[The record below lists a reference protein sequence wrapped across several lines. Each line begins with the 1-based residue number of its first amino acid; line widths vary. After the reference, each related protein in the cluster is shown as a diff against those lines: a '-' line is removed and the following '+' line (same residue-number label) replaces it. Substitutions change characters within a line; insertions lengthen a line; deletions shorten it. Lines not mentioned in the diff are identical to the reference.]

1 MNSKRVLLP
10 LTLGGFG
17 IGMTEFVM
25 MGILPDV
32 AKALHISI
40 PTAGHLISA
49 YALGVV
55 VGAPLMVALTS
66 KLPPRK
72 ILGLLMLIFAVG
84 NGLSAVA
91 PGYEL
96 MLLTR
101 FISGLPHGAFFG
113 VGAVVAGRLAGPGKE
128 AQAVSIMFAGL
139 TIANIIG
146 VPIGTYL
153 GHTFSWRIPFVLIV
167 VVALLTVLSVRR
179 LLPDLPA
186 RETNLRDEFVAFTR
200 LEPWLIIAITIL
212 GNGGFF
218 AWFSYIVPLF
228 TEVAGFSHNAVT
240 ILMVLAGVGM
250 ALGNMLGGWLTDR
263 MSPLRATTWLLVAMA
278 AALFT
283 IPFAAQH
290 QWSTVLMTMLTGAL
304 AFSTAAPIQMLMI
317 RAAKGSEM
325 LASSLS
331 QSGFNTGNALGA
343 YLGGLPIAAGL
354 GYTSPEWVGG
364 ALVVGG
370 IGFAAFLVI
379 RRRRQAQ
386 LAPAVAEAVA

>member
-1 MNSKRVLLP
+1 
-10 LTLGGFG
+10 
-17 IGMTEFVM
+17 MTEFVM
-25 MGILPDV
+25 MGILPDI
-32 AKALHISI
+32 AHAMHISI
-40 PTAGHLISA
+40 PTAGHFISA

-55 VGAPLMVALTS
+55 VGAPLLVALTG
-66 KLPPRK
+66 KLPPK
-72 ILGLLMLIFAVG
+72 QILALLMGLFALG
-84 NGLSAVA
+84 NGLSVLA
-91 PGYEL
+91 PSYSI

-113 VGAVVAGRLAGPGKE
+113 VGAVVAGRLATPGKE

-153 GHTFSWRIPFVLIV
+153 GHNFSWRIPFVLIV
-167 VVALLTVLSVRR
+167 VVALITVVSVRR

-186 RETNLRDEFVAFTR
+186 KNTRLQDEFHAFTK
-200 LEPWLIIAITIL
+200 LEPWMIIAITVL

-228 TEVAGFSHNAVT
+228 TEVTGFSNNAVT
-240 ILMVLAGVGM
+240 FLMVLAGVGM
-250 ALGNMLGGWLTDR
+250 ALGNILGGWLTDR
-263 MSPLRATTWLLVAMA
+263 MSPLRATTWLLMAMTTALLVIPIA
-278 AALFT
+278 AHYQIPT
-283 IPFAAQH
+283 I
-290 QWSTVLMTMLTGAL
+290 LMTILTGGL

-354 GYTSPEWVGG
+354 GYTSPEWVGAAMVAG
-364 ALVVGG
+364 GIVFCVALV
-370 IGFAAFLVI
+370 L
-379 RRRRQAQ
+379 RRRKKVRQVE
-386 LAPAVAEAVA
+386 LVAA

>member
-1 MNSKRVLLP
+1 MKSKLALVP

-25 MGILPDV
+25 MGILPDI
-32 AKALHISI
+32 ASAMRITI
-40 PTAGHLISA
+40 PEAGHFISA

-55 VGAPLMVALTS
+55 VGAPLLVALTG
-66 KLPPRK
+66 KLPPKK
-72 ILGLLMLIFAVG
+72 ILALLMGMFAIG
-84 NGLSAVA
+84 NGLSLLA
-91 PGYEL
+91 PNYEI
-96 MLLTR
+96 MILTR

-113 VGAVVAGRLAGPGKE
+113 VGAVVAGRLAEPGKE
-128 AQAVSIMFAGL
+128 AQAISIMFAGL

-153 GHTFSWRIPFVLIV
+153 GHTYSWRIPFVLIV
-167 VVALLTVLSVRR
+167 VVALLTVLSVWRW
-179 LLPDLPA
+179 LPNLSA
-186 RETNLRDEFVAFTR
+186 KESNLRQEFQAFTH
-200 LEPWLIIAITIL
+200 LEPWMIIGITIL

-228 TEVAGFSHNAVT
+228 TEVSGFSNNAVT
-240 ILMVLAGVGM
+240 FLMVLAGVGM
-250 ALGNMLGGWLTDR
+250 ALGNILGGWLTDR
-263 MSPLRATTWLLVAMA
+263 MSPLRATTWLLLAMA
-278 AALFT
+278 TSLLL
-283 IPFAAQH
+283 IPFAAHYQIP
-290 QWSTVLMTMLTGAL
+290 TILITMLTGAL

-317 RAAKGSEM
+317 RSAKGSEM

-354 GYTSPEWVGG
+354 GYTSPEWVGA

-370 IGFAAFLVI
+370 ILFCVALVA
-379 RRRRQAQ
+379 RRRKKVQ
-386 LAPAVAEAVA
+386 LELALR

>member
-1 MNSKRVLLP
+1 MTSKRTLIP
-10 LTLGGFG
+10 LTLGGFA

-25 MGILPDV
+25 MGILPDI
-32 AKALHISI
+32 AQAMHLSI
-40 PTAGHLISA
+40 PTAGHFISA

-55 VGAPLMVALTS
+55 VGAPLLVALTG
-66 KLPPRK
+66 KLPPRQ
-72 ILGLLMLIFAVG
+72 ILALLMGLFAFG
-84 NGLSAVA
+84 NALSVLV
-91 PGYEL
+91 PNYEL

-113 VGAVVAGRLAGPGKE
+113 VGAVVAGRLAAPGKE

-139 TIANIIG
+139 TVANIIG

-179 LLPDLPA
+179 WIPDLPA
-186 RETNLRDEFVAFTR
+186 KETNLRQEFRAFTR
-200 LEPWLIIAITIL
+200 LEPWLIIGITIL

-228 TEVAGFSHNAVT
+228 TEVAGFSPNAVT
-240 ILMVLAGVGM
+240 FLMVLAGVGM
-250 ALGNMLGGWLTDR
+250 SLGNLLGGWLTDR
-263 MSPLRATTWLLVAMA
+263 ISPLRATTWLLAAMTG
-278 AALFT
+278 ALLIT
-283 IPFAAQH
+283 PFAAHH
-290 QWSTVLMTMLTGAL
+290 QLPTILMTMLTGAL

-354 GYTSPEWVGG
+354 GYTSPEWVGA

-370 IGFAAFLVI
+370 ILCCVALVVS
-379 RRRRQAQ
+379 RRKNVQVE
-386 LAPAVAEAVA
+386 LAVR

>member
-1 MNSKRVLLP
+1 MKSKLVLVP
-10 LTLGGFG
+10 LTLGGLA

-25 MGILPDV
+25 MGILPDI
-32 AKALHISI
+32 AQAMHISI
-40 PTAGHLISA
+40 PTAGHFISA

-55 VGAPLMVALTS
+55 VGAPLLVALTG
-66 KLPPRK
+66 KLPPK
-72 ILGLLMLIFAVG
+72 QILALLMGLFAIG
-84 NGLSAVA
+84 NGLSVLA
-91 PGYEL
+91 PSYEI

-113 VGAVVAGRLAGPGKE
+113 VGAVVAGRLATPGKE

-153 GHTFSWRIPFVLIV
+153 GHNFSWRIPFIIIVL
-167 VVALLTVLSVRR
+167 VALFTVWSVRQW
-179 LLPDLPA
+179 LPDLPA
-186 RETNLRDEFVAFTR
+186 KVTRLQDEFHAFTK
-200 LEPWLIIAITIL
+200 LEPWMIIGITIL

-228 TEVAGFSHNAVT
+228 TDVTGFSNTAVT
-240 ILMVLAGVGM
+240 FLMVLAGVGM
-250 ALGNMLGGWLTDR
+250 ALGNLLGGWLTDR
-263 MSPLRATTWLLVAMA
+263 MSPLRATSWLLMAMA
-278 AALFT
+278 VALLIIPVAAHYQ
-283 IPFAAQH
+283 IP
-290 QWSTVLMTMLTGAL
+290 TLLMTMLTGAL

-354 GYTSPEWVGG
+354 GYTSPEFVGA
-364 ALVVGG
+364 ALVAGG
-370 IGFAAFLVI
+370 ILCCVALVA
-379 RRRRQAQ
+379 RRRNKVK
-386 LAPAVAEAVA
+386 LELVTG

>member
-1 MNSKRVLLP
+1 MKSKLALVP
-10 LTLGGFG
+10 LTLGGLG

-25 MGILPDV
+25 MGILPDI
-32 AKALHISI
+32 AHAMHISI
-40 PTAGHLISA
+40 PTAGHFISA

-55 VGAPLMVALTS
+55 VGAPLLVALTG
-66 KLPPRK
+66 KLPPK
-72 ILGLLMLIFAVG
+72 QILALLMGLFALG
-84 NGLSAVA
+84 NGLSVFA
-91 PGYEL
+91 PSYGI

-113 VGAVVAGRLAGPGKE
+113 VGAVVAGRLATPGKE

-153 GHTFSWRIPFVLIV
+153 GHNFSWRIPFVLIV
-167 VVALLTVLSVRR
+167 VVALITVVSVRR

-186 RETNLRDEFVAFTR
+186 KNTRLQDEFHAFTK
-200 LEPWLIIAITIL
+200 LEPWMIIAITVL

-228 TEVAGFSHNAVT
+228 TEVAGFSNNAVT
-240 ILMVLAGVGM
+240 FLMVLAGVGM
-250 ALGNMLGGWLTDR
+250 ALGNILGGWLTDR
-263 MSPLRATTWLLVAMA
+263 MSPLRATTWLLMAMTTALLLIPIA
-278 AALFT
+278 AHYQVPT
-283 IPFAAQH
+283 I
-290 QWSTVLMTMLTGAL
+290 LMTILTGGL

-354 GYTSPEWVGG
+354 GYTSPEWVGAVMVAG
-364 ALVVGG
+364 GILFCVALV
-370 IGFAAFLVI
+370 L
-379 RRRRQAQ
+379 RRRKQVQ
-386 LAPAVAEAVA
+386 QMELVPV

>member
-1 MNSKRVLLP
+1 MTSKCTLIP
-10 LTLGGFG
+10 LTLGGFA

-25 MGILPDV
+25 MGILPDI
-32 AKALHISI
+32 AQAMHLSI
-40 PTAGHLISA
+40 PTAGHFISA

-55 VGAPLMVALTS
+55 VGAPLLVALTG
-66 KLPPRK
+66 KLPPRQ
-72 ILGLLMLIFAVG
+72 ILALLMGLFAFG
-84 NGLSAVA
+84 NALSVLV
-91 PGYEL
+91 PNYEL

-113 VGAVVAGRLAGPGKE
+113 VGAVVAGRLAAPGKE

-139 TIANIIG
+139 TVANIIG

-179 LLPDLPA
+179 WIPDLPA
-186 RETNLRDEFVAFTR
+186 KETNLRQEFRAFTR
-200 LEPWLIIAITIL
+200 LEPWLIIGITIL

-228 TEVAGFSHNAVT
+228 TEVAGFSPNAVT
-240 ILMVLAGVGM
+240 FLMVLAGVGM
-250 ALGNMLGGWLTDR
+250 SLGNLLGGWLTDR
-263 MSPLRATTWLLVAMA
+263 ISPLRATTWLLAAMTG
-278 AALFT
+278 ALLIT
-283 IPFAAQH
+283 PFAAHH
-290 QWSTVLMTMLTGAL
+290 QLPTILMTMLTGAL

-354 GYTSPEWVGG
+354 GYTSPEWVGA

-370 IGFAAFLVI
+370 ILCCVALVVS
-379 RRRRQAQ
+379 RRKNVQVE
-386 LAPAVAEAVA
+386 LAVR

>member
-1 MNSKRVLLP
+1 MKSKLSLVP
-10 LTLGGFG
+10 LTLGGLG

-25 MGILPDV
+25 MGILPDI
-32 AKALHISI
+32 AHAMHISI
-40 PTAGHLISA
+40 PTAGHFISA

-55 VGAPLMVALTS
+55 VGAPLLVALTG
-66 KLPPRK
+66 KLPPK
-72 ILGLLMLIFAVG
+72 QILALLMGLFALG
-84 NGLSAVA
+84 NGLSVLA
-91 PGYEL
+91 PSYSI

-113 VGAVVAGRLAGPGKE
+113 VGAVVAGRLATPGKE

-153 GHTFSWRIPFVLIV
+153 GHNFSWRIPFVLIV
-167 VVALLTVLSVRR
+167 VVALITVVSVRR

-186 RETNLRDEFVAFTR
+186 KNTRLQDEFHAFTK
-200 LEPWLIIAITIL
+200 LEPWMIIAITVL

-228 TEVAGFSHNAVT
+228 TEVTGFSNNAVT
-240 ILMVLAGVGM
+240 FLMVLAGVGM
-250 ALGNMLGGWLTDR
+250 ALGNILGGWLTDR
-263 MSPLRATTWLLVAMA
+263 MSPLRATTWLLMAMTTALLVIPIA
-278 AALFT
+278 AHYQIPT
-283 IPFAAQH
+283 I
-290 QWSTVLMTMLTGAL
+290 LMTILTGGL

-354 GYTSPEWVGG
+354 GYTSPEWVGAAMVAG
-364 ALVVGG
+364 GIVFCVALV
-370 IGFAAFLVI
+370 L
-379 RRRRQAQ
+379 RRRKKVRQVE
-386 LAPAVAEAVA
+386 LVAA

>member
-1 MNSKRVLLP
+1 MKSKLALVP
-10 LTLGGFG
+10 LTLGGLG

-25 MGILPDV
+25 MGILPDI
-32 AKALHISI
+32 AHAMHISI
-40 PTAGHLISA
+40 PTAGHFISA

-55 VGAPLMVALTS
+55 VGAPLLVALTG
-66 KLPPRK
+66 KLPPK
-72 ILGLLMLIFAVG
+72 QILALLMGLFALG
-84 NGLSAVA
+84 NGLSVFA
-91 PGYEL
+91 PSYGI

-113 VGAVVAGRLAGPGKE
+113 VGAVVAGRLATPGKE

-153 GHTFSWRIPFVLIV
+153 GHNFSWRIPFVLIV
-167 VVALLTVLSVRR
+167 VVALVTVVSVRR

-186 RETNLRDEFVAFTR
+186 KNTRLQDEFHAFTK
-200 LEPWLIIAITIL
+200 LEPWMIIAITVL

-228 TEVAGFSHNAVT
+228 TEVAGFSNNAVT
-240 ILMVLAGVGM
+240 FLMVLAGVGM
-250 ALGNMLGGWLTDR
+250 ALGNILGGWLTDR
-263 MSPLRATTWLLVAMA
+263 MSPLRATTWLLMAMTTALLVIPIA
-278 AALFT
+278 AHHQIPT
-283 IPFAAQH
+283 I
-290 QWSTVLMTMLTGAL
+290 LMTILTGGL

-354 GYTSPEWVGG
+354 GYTSPELVG
-364 ALVVGG
+364 AVMVAGG
-370 IGFAAFLVI
+370 ILFCIGLILKRRKQVQQLELV
-379 RRRRQAQ
+379 AG
-386 LAPAVAEAVA
+386 

>member
-1 MNSKRVLLP
+1 MTSKRTLIP
-10 LTLGGFG
+10 LSLGGFS

-25 MGILPDV
+25 MGILPDI
-32 AKALHISI
+32 AQAMHISI
-40 PTAGHLISA
+40 PTAGHFISA

-55 VGAPLMVALTS
+55 VGAPLLVALTG
-66 KLPPRK
+66 KLPPRQ
-72 ILGLLMLIFAVG
+72 ILALLMGLFAFG
-84 NGLSAVA
+84 NALSVLV
-91 PGYEL
+91 PNYEL

-113 VGAVVAGRLAGPGKE
+113 VGAVVAGRLAAPGKE

-139 TIANIIG
+139 TVANIIG

-179 LLPDLPA
+179 WMPDLPA
-186 RETNLRDEFVAFTR
+186 KETNLRQEFQAFTR
-200 LEPWLIIAITIL
+200 LEPWLIIGITVL

-228 TEVAGFSHNAVT
+228 TEVAGFSASTVT
-240 ILMVLAGVGM
+240 FLMVLAGVGM
-250 ALGNMLGGWLTDR
+250 SLGNLLGGWLTDR
-263 MSPLRATTWLLVAMA
+263 MSPLRATTWLLAAMTVA
-278 AALFT
+278 LLVT
-283 IPFAAQH
+283 PFAAHH
-290 QWSTVLMTMLTGAL
+290 QLPTILMTMLTGAL

-354 GYTSPEWVGG
+354 GYTSPEWVGA

-370 IGFAAFLVI
+370 ILFCVALVV
-379 RRRRQAQ
+379 RRRKNVQ
-386 LAPAVAEAVA
+386 LELAVR

>member
-1 MNSKRVLLP
+1 MKSKLALVP

-25 MGILPDV
+25 MGILPDI
-32 AKALHISI
+32 ASAMRITI
-40 PTAGHLISA
+40 PEAGHFISA

-55 VGAPLMVALTS
+55 VGAPLLVALTG
-66 KLPPRK
+66 KLPPKK
-72 ILGLLMLIFAVG
+72 ILALLMGMFAIG
-84 NGLSAVA
+84 NGLSLLA
-91 PGYEL
+91 PNYEI
-96 MLLTR
+96 MILTR

-113 VGAVVAGRLAGPGKE
+113 VGAVVAGRLAEPGKE
-128 AQAVSIMFAGL
+128 AQAISIMFAGL

-153 GHTFSWRIPFVLIV
+153 GHTYSWRIPFVLIV
-167 VVALLTVLSVRR
+167 VVALLTVLSVWRW
-179 LLPDLPA
+179 LPNLSA
-186 RETNLRDEFVAFTR
+186 KESNLRQEFQAFTH
-200 LEPWLIIAITIL
+200 LEPWMIIGITIL

-228 TEVAGFSHNAVT
+228 TEVSGFSNNAVT
-240 ILMVLAGVGM
+240 FLMVLAGVGM
-250 ALGNMLGGWLTDR
+250 ALGNILGGWLTDR
-263 MSPLRATTWLLVAMA
+263 MSPLRATTWLLLAMA
-278 AALFT
+278 TSLLL
-283 IPFAAQH
+283 IPFAAHYQIP
-290 QWSTVLMTMLTGAL
+290 TILITMLTGAL

-317 RAAKGSEM
+317 RSAKGSEM

-354 GYTSPEWVGG
+354 GYTSPEWIGA

-370 IGFAAFLVI
+370 ILFCVALVA
-379 RRRRQAQ
+379 RRRKKVQ
-386 LAPAVAEAVA
+386 LELALR

>member
-1 MNSKRVLLP
+1 MKSKLALIP

-25 MGILPDV
+25 MGILPDI
-32 AKALHISI
+32 ASAMRITI
-40 PTAGHLISA
+40 PEAGHFISA

-55 VGAPLMVALTS
+55 VGAPLLVALTG
-66 KLPPRK
+66 KLPPKK
-72 ILGLLMLIFAVG
+72 ILALLMGMFAIG
-84 NGLSAVA
+84 NALSLLA
-91 PGYEL
+91 PNYEI

-113 VGAVVAGRLAGPGKE
+113 VGAVVAGRLAEPGKE
-128 AQAVSIMFAGL
+128 AQAISIMFAGL

-153 GHTFSWRIPFVLIV
+153 GHTYSWRIPFVLIV
-167 VVALLTVLSVRR
+167 VVALLTVLSVWRW
-179 LLPDLPA
+179 LPNLSA
-186 RETNLRDEFVAFTR
+186 KQSNLRQEFQAFTH
-200 LEPWLIIAITIL
+200 LEPWMIIGITIL

-228 TEVAGFSHNAVT
+228 TEVSGFSNNAVT
-240 ILMVLAGVGM
+240 FLMVLAGVGM
-250 ALGNMLGGWLTDR
+250 ALGNILGGWLTDR
-263 MSPLRATTWLLVAMA
+263 MSPLRATTWLLLAMA
-278 AALFT
+278 TSLLL
-283 IPFAAQH
+283 IPFAAHYQIP
-290 QWSTVLMTMLTGAL
+290 TIMITMLTGAL

-317 RAAKGSEM
+317 RSAKGSEM

-354 GYTSPEWVGG
+354 GYTSPEWVGA
-364 ALVVGG
+364 ALVAGG
-370 IGFAAFLVI
+370 ILFCVALVAQ
-379 RRRRQAQ
+379 RRKKVELE
-386 LAPAVAEAVA
+386 LALR

>member
-1 MNSKRVLLP
+1 MTSKRTLLP
-10 LTLGGFG
+10 LALGGFG

-25 MGILPDV
+25 MGILPDI
-32 AKALHISI
+32 AGAMHLSI
-40 PTAGHLISA
+40 PTAGHFISA

-55 VGAPLMVALTS
+55 VGAPLLVALTG
-66 KLPPRK
+66 KLPPK
-72 ILGLLMLIFAVG
+72 QILALLMGLFAFG
-84 NGLSAVA
+84 NGLSVLV
-91 PGYEL
+91 PNYEL

-113 VGAVVAGRLAGPGKE
+113 VGAVVAGRLAAPGKE
-128 AQAVSIMFAGL
+128 AQAISIMFAGL
-139 TIANIIG
+139 TVANIIG

-179 LLPDLPA
+179 WIPDLPA
-186 RETNLRDEFVAFTR
+186 RETNLRQEFQAFTR
-200 LEPWLIIAITIL
+200 LEPWMIIGITIL

-228 TEVAGFSHNAVT
+228 TEVAGFSPNTVT
-240 ILMVLAGVGM
+240 FLMVLAGVGM
-250 ALGNMLGGWLTDR
+250 SLGNLLGGWLTDR
-263 MSPLRATTWLLVAMA
+263 ISPLRATTWLLTAMTVALLVTPA
-278 AALFT
+278 AAHHQIPT
-283 IPFAAQH
+283 I
-290 QWSTVLMTMLTGAL
+290 LMTMLTGAL

-354 GYTSPEWVGG
+354 GYTSPE
-364 ALVVGG
+364 
-370 IGFAAFLVI
+370 
-379 RRRRQAQ
+379 
-386 LAPAVAEAVA
+386 

>member
-1 MNSKRVLLP
+1 MKSKRVLIP

-32 AKALHISI
+32 AQALHISI
-40 PTAGHLISA
+40 PAAGHLISA

-55 VGAPLMVALTS
+55 VGAPLLVALIGS
-66 KLPPRK
+66 RPPQQ
-72 ILGLLMLIFAVG
+72 ILAWLMVLFAVG
-84 NGLSAVA
+84 NALSAMA
-91 PGYEL
+91 PSYEL
-96 MLLTR
+96 MLVTR

-113 VGAVVAGRLAGPGKE
+113 VGAVVAGRLAEPGRE

-139 TIANIIG
+139 TFANIIG

-153 GHTFSWRIPFVLIV
+153 GHTFSWRIPFGLIV
-167 VVALLTVLSVRR
+167 VVALLTVVSVRR
-179 LLPDLPA
+179 WLPDLPA
-186 RETNLRDEFVAFTR
+186 RATRLRQEFAAFTH
-200 LEPWLIIAITIL
+200 LEPWLIIGITIL

-228 TEVAGFSHNAVT
+228 TEVSGFSHNAVT
-240 ILMVLAGVGM
+240 FLMVLAGVGM
-250 ALGNMLGGWLTDR
+250 ALGNLLGGWLTDR
-263 MSPLRATTWLLVAMA
+263 ISPLRATTFLLVAMA

-283 IPFAAQH
+283 IPVAAHYQLP
-290 QWSTVLMTMLTGAL
+290 TILITMLTGAL

-354 GYTSPEWVGG
+354 GYTSPNWVGG
-364 ALVVGG
+364 LLVLGG
-370 IGFAAFLVI
+370 LGFALGLI
-379 RRRRQAQ
+379 LSRRRQASFA
-386 LAPAVAEAVA
+386 LGAGA

>member
-1 MNSKRVLLP
+1 MNSKRSLIP
-10 LTLGGFG
+10 LTLGGLG

-25 MGILPDV
+25 MGILPDI
-32 AKALHISI
+32 AHAMHISI
-40 PTAGHLISA
+40 PTAGHFISA

-55 VGAPLMVALTS
+55 VGAPLLVALTG
-66 KLPPRK
+66 KLPPK
-72 ILGLLMLIFAVG
+72 QILALLMGLFALG
-84 NGLSAVA
+84 NALSVLA
-91 PGYEL
+91 PSYHI

-113 VGAVVAGRLAGPGKE
+113 VGAVVAGRLAAPGKE

-153 GHTFSWRIPFVLIV
+153 GHNFSWRIPFVLIV
-167 VVALLTVLSVRR
+167 VVALLTVVSVRR

-186 RETNLRDEFVAFTR
+186 KNTRLQDEFHAFTK
-200 LEPWLIIAITIL
+200 LEPWMIIAITVL

-228 TEVAGFSHNAVT
+228 TEVTGFSNNAVT
-240 ILMVLAGVGM
+240 FLMVLAGVGM
-250 ALGNMLGGWLTDR
+250 ALGNFLGGWLTDR
-263 MSPLRATTWLLVAMA
+263 MSPLRATTWLLMAMTTALLAIPLA
-278 AALFT
+278 AHYQ
-283 IPFAAQH
+283 IP
-290 QWSTVLMTMLTGAL
+290 TVLMTILTGGL

-354 GYTSPEWVGG
+354 GYTSPEWVGAVMVAG
-364 ALVVGG
+364 GILFCIALV
-370 IGFAAFLVI
+370 L
-379 RRRRQAQ
+379 RRRKQVQ
-386 LAPAVAEAVA
+386 QPELVAA

>member
-1 MNSKRVLLP
+1 MTSTRTLLP
-10 LTLGGFG
+10 LALGGFG

-25 MGILPDV
+25 MGILPDI
-32 AKALHISI
+32 AGALHLSI
-40 PTAGHLISA
+40 PTAGHFISA

-55 VGAPLMVALTS
+55 VGAPLLVALTG
-66 KLPPRK
+66 KLPPK
-72 ILGLLMLIFAVG
+72 QILALLMGLFAIG
-84 NGLSAVA
+84 NGLSVLV
-91 PGYEL
+91 PSYEL

-101 FISGLPHGAFFG
+101 FLSGLPHGAFFG
-113 VGAVVAGRLAGPGKE
+113 VGAVVAGRLAAPGKE

-139 TIANIIG
+139 TVANIIG

-153 GHTFSWRIPFVLIV
+153 GHTFSWRLPFVLIV

-179 LLPDLPA
+179 WIPDLPA
-186 RETNLRDEFVAFTR
+186 RETNLRQEFRAFTR
-200 LEPWLIIAITIL
+200 LEPWLIIGITIL

-228 TEVAGFSHNAVT
+228 TDVAGFSPNAVT
-240 ILMVLAGVGM
+240 FLMVLAGVGM
-250 ALGNMLGGWLTDR
+250 SLGNLLGGWLTDR
-263 MSPLRATTWLLVAMA
+263 ISPLRATTWLLAAMT
-278 AALFT
+278 AALLLTPIAAHHQLPT
-283 IPFAAQH
+283 I
-290 QWSTVLMTMLTGAL
+290 LMTMLTGAL

-354 GYTSPEWVGG
+354 GYTSPEWVGA

-370 IGFAAFLVI
+370 ILCCVALVL
-379 RRRRQAQ
+379 RRRRQYAPLE
-386 LAPAVAEAVA
+386 LAVR

>member
-1 MNSKRVLLP
+1 MKSKRVLIP

-55 VGAPLMVALTS
+55 VGAPLLVALTR

-72 ILGLLMLIFAVG
+72 ILALLMVLFAVG
-84 NGLSAVA
+84 NGLSVLA

-96 MLLTR
+96 MLVTR

-113 VGAVVAGRLAGPGKE
+113 VGAVVAGRLATPGRE

-139 TIANIIG
+139 TFANIIG

-153 GHTFSWRIPFVLIV
+153 GHNFSWRIPFVLIV
-167 VVALLTVLSVRR
+167 VVALLTVVSVWRW
-179 LLPDLPA
+179 LPNLPA
-186 RETNLRDEFVAFTR
+186 RETRLRQEFAAFTH
-200 LEPWLIIAITIL
+200 LEPWLIIVITIL

-228 TEVAGFSHNAVT
+228 TEVAGFSAEAVT
-240 ILMVLAGVGM
+240 FLMVLAGIGM

-263 MSPLRATTWLLVAMA
+263 MSPLKATTWLLLAMA
-278 AALFT
+278 SALFIT
-283 IPFAAQH
+283 PLAAQH
-290 QWSTVLMTMLTGAL
+290 QWSTILMTMLTGAL

-325 LASSLS
+325 LASSLG

-370 IGFAAFLVI
+370 IGFAVMLVL
-379 RRRRQAQ
+379 RRRRKVQ
-386 LAPAVAEAVA
+386 LEPAMA

>member
-1 MNSKRVLLP
+1 MTSKRTLIP
-10 LTLGGFG
+10 LTLGGFA

-25 MGILPDV
+25 MGILPDI
-32 AKALHISI
+32 AQAMHLSI
-40 PTAGHLISA
+40 PTAGHFISA

-55 VGAPLMVALTS
+55 VGAPLLVALTG
-66 KLPPRK
+66 KLPPRQ
-72 ILGLLMLIFAVG
+72 ILALLMGLFAFG
-84 NGLSAVA
+84 NALSVLV
-91 PGYEL
+91 PNYEL

-113 VGAVVAGRLAGPGKE
+113 VGAVVSGRLAAPGKE

-139 TIANIIG
+139 TVANIIG

-179 LLPDLPA
+179 WIPDLPA
-186 RETNLRDEFVAFTR
+186 KETNLRQEFRAFTR
-200 LEPWLIIAITIL
+200 LEPWLIIGITIL

-228 TEVAGFSHNAVT
+228 TEVAGFSPNAVT
-240 ILMVLAGVGM
+240 FLMVLAGVGM
-250 ALGNMLGGWLTDR
+250 SLGNLLGGWLTDR
-263 MSPLRATTWLLVAMA
+263 ISPLRATTWLLAAMTG
-278 AALFT
+278 ALLIT
-283 IPFAAQH
+283 PFAAHH
-290 QWSTVLMTMLTGAL
+290 QLPTILMTMLTGAL

-354 GYTSPEWVGG
+354 GYTSPEWVGA

-370 IGFAAFLVI
+370 ILCCVALVVS
-379 RRRRQAQ
+379 RRKNVQVE
-386 LAPAVAEAVA
+386 LAVR

>member
-1 MNSKRVLLP
+1 MKSKLALIP

-25 MGILPDV
+25 MGILPDI
-32 AKALHISI
+32 ASAMRITI
-40 PTAGHLISA
+40 PEAGHFISA

-55 VGAPLMVALTS
+55 VGAPLLVALTG
-66 KLPPRK
+66 KLPPKK
-72 ILGLLMLIFAVG
+72 ILALLMGMFAIG
-84 NGLSAVA
+84 NALSLLA
-91 PGYEL
+91 PNYEI

-113 VGAVVAGRLAGPGKE
+113 VGAVVAGRLAEPGKE
-128 AQAVSIMFAGL
+128 AQAISIMFAGL

-153 GHTFSWRIPFVLIV
+153 GHTYSWRIPFVLIV
-167 VVALLTVLSVRR
+167 VVALLTVLSVWRW
-179 LLPDLPA
+179 LPNLSA
-186 RETNLRDEFVAFTR
+186 KQSNLRQEFQAFTH
-200 LEPWLIIAITIL
+200 LEPWMIIGITIL

-228 TEVAGFSHNAVT
+228 TEVSGFSNNAVT
-240 ILMVLAGVGM
+240 FLMVLAGMGM
-250 ALGNMLGGWLTDR
+250 ALGNILGGWLTDR
-263 MSPLRATTWLLVAMA
+263 MSPLRATTWLLLAMA
-278 AALFT
+278 TSLLL
-283 IPFAAQH
+283 IPFAAHYQIP
-290 QWSTVLMTMLTGAL
+290 TILITMLTGAL

-317 RAAKGSEM
+317 RSAKGSEM

-354 GYTSPEWVGG
+354 GYTSPEWVGA
-364 ALVVGG
+364 ALVAGG
-370 IGFAAFLVI
+370 ILFCVALVA
-379 RRRRQAQ
+379 RRRKKVQ
-386 LAPAVAEAVA
+386 LELALQ

>member
-1 MNSKRVLLP
+1 MKSKLALVP

-25 MGILPDV
+25 MGILPDI
-32 AKALHISI
+32 ASAMRITI
-40 PTAGHLISA
+40 PEAGHFISA

-55 VGAPLMVALTS
+55 VGAPLLVALTG
-66 KLPPRK
+66 KLPPKK
-72 ILGLLMLIFAVG
+72 ILALLMGMFAIG
-84 NGLSAVA
+84 NGLSLLA
-91 PGYEL
+91 PNYEL
-96 MLLTR
+96 MVLTR

-113 VGAVVAGRLAGPGKE
+113 VGAVVAGRLAEPGKE
-128 AQAVSIMFAGL
+128 AQAISIMFAGL

-153 GHTFSWRIPFVLIV
+153 GHNYSWRIPFVLIV
-167 VVALLTVLSVRR
+167 VVALLTVLSVWRW
-179 LLPDLPA
+179 LPNLSA
-186 RETNLRDEFVAFTR
+186 KESNLRQEFQAFTH
-200 LEPWLIIAITIL
+200 LEPWMIIGITIL

-228 TEVAGFSHNAVT
+228 TEVSGFSSNAVT
-240 ILMVLAGVGM
+240 FLMVLAGVGM

-263 MSPLRATTWLLVAMA
+263 MSPLRATTWLLLAMA
-278 AALFT
+278 TSLLL
-283 IPFAAQH
+283 IPFAAHYQIPII
-290 QWSTVLMTMLTGAL
+290 LITMLTGAL

-317 RAAKGSEM
+317 RSAKGSEM

-354 GYTSPEWVGG
+354 GYTSPEWIGA
-364 ALVVGG
+364 ALVAGG
-370 IGFAAFLVI
+370 ILFCVALVA
-379 RRRRQAQ
+379 RRRKKVQ
-386 LAPAVAEAVA
+386 LELALR